1 MLAFLC
7 AALQTACKTNFP
19 PIPGAPHAQ
28 TDKREKELPDAL
40 DKLLLE
46 GERAERTGDV
56 AGAGAVY
63 RNARGRFPEY
73 ALAWSYYGEY
83 LRFYSADSEAAARA
97 FRRAIAAPYT
107 DKRATAFAWRG
118 LAEIALH
125 QGSIDEA
132 IRLLHKSID
141 LIPMAAAH
149 RSLSALLA
157 TAYRD
162 FAGAAEHASLALQ
175 LVPDD
180 PLALLQYAVQL
191 VRLGKPVEGRSAFVR
206 ALELGGARG
215 NIGKHDRAA
224 VLPKALGQRRNHQ
237 RSTPCLV
244 KPIAKVRRAGRNS
257 DQTIAF
263 VERHDI
269 ALEPML
275 RRQASGGNG
284 RRGHPRRRRKDAA
297 MAGEDPRIADQPRQV
312 RGEFRRNHVGPEAIA
327 DDEHRSLHRILSH
340 LPQWFAAMLARTT
353 APTRRSDGQSAR
365 RSLEWEHVPFQRVRE
380 SSFGDGS
387 DLRRLTPKIWPR
399 AKPPAQVVERP
410 QAM

>member
-1 MLAFLC
+1 MREEPCCLRSSLSALWMLAFLC

-28 TDKREKELPDAL
+28 TDEREKELPDAL

-56 AGAGAVY
+56 AGVGTAY
-63 RNARGRFPEY
+63 RSARERFPEY

-83 LRFYSADSEAAARA
+83 LRFYGADPEAAARA
-97 FRRAIAAPYT
+97 FRRAVAAPYT

-118 LAEIALH
+118 LAEIAQH
-125 QGSIDEA
+125 QGSVDEA

-141 LIPMAAAH
+141 LMPLAATH

-206 ALELGGARG
+206 ALELGGCDERG
-215 NIGKHDRAA
+215 PSEKPVHCCILYNAA
-224 VLPKALGQRRNHQ
+224 CYYAVAGTNELALVMLQEFFK
-237 RSTPCLV
+237 TP
-244 KPIAKVRRAGRNS
+244 
-257 DQTIAF
+257 
-263 VERHDI
+263 EHRHISRED
-269 ALEPML
+269 LEADPDLEGL
-275 RRQASGGNG
+275 RQ
-284 RRGHPRRRRKDAA
+284 
-297 MAGEDPRIADQPRQV
+297 DPR
-312 RGEFRRNHVGPEAIA
+312 F
-327 DDEHRSLHRILSH
+327 
-340 LPQWFAAMLARTT
+340 
-353 APTRRSDGQSAR
+353 
-365 RSLEWEHVPFQRVRE
+365 LELIDRF
-380 SSFGDGS
+380 
-387 DLRRLTPKIWPR
+387 L
-399 AKPPAQVVERP
+399 
-410 QAM
+410 